1 MGRQRGEQQKLE
13 DIIHTYMHALLKT
26 IESNLRQFGGLGGGK
41 KQKSKKAK
49 KEKNTNIA
57 ILRGVFKLRQ
67 NKTTRNKKKT
77 KKQTNKQVGSLLT
90 GPESIFTAASERIL
104 IP

>member
-41 KQKSKKAK
+41 SKKAK
-49 KEKNTNIA
+49 KQK
-57 ILRGVFKLRQ
+57 
-67 NKTTRNKKKT
+67 KKKT
-77 KKQTNKQVGSLLT
+77 Q
-90 GPESIFTAASERIL
+90 IL
-104 IP
+104 PS